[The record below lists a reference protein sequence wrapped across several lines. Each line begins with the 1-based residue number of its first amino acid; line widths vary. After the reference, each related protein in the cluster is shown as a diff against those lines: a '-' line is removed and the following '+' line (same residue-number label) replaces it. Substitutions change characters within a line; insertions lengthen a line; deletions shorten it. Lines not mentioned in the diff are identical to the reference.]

1 MRVVNVYAYVI
12 SFCVLICIWVQ
23 YLTIE
28 KDQFSC
34 ASIALCECSY

>member
-1 MRVVNVYAYVI
+1 MLMLYVI
-12 SFCVLICIWVQ
+12 SFRVLIFVYWVQ